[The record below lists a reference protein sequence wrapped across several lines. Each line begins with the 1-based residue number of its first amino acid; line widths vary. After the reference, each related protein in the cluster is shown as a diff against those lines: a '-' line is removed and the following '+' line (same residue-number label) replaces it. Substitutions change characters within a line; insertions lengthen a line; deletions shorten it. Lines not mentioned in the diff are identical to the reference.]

1 MCIYIYTCI
10 CMNADMHVCMKV
22 GMQVG
27 RLVRMDVG
35 GYIYIC
41 LYVM

>member
-1 MCIYIYTCI
+1 
-10 CMNADMHVCMKV
+10 MNADMHVCMKV

-35 GYIYIC
+35 GYIYI
-41 LYVM
+41 YVYM